1 MPVSP
6 SNRLA
11 RSVPWRLPA
20 AFAAGA
26 LSVLGFAPFSL
37 YPLALAGPL
46 LLLWL
51 WRDASPRSGFQS
63 GWAYGLGL
71 LGFGV
76 FWLHI
81 SIDQFGNLG
90 TAAAIALTLL
100 FVLALALYYGLVGW
114 LTARLWRRGG
124 GDWSLLL
131 TIPSLWVLGEWLR
144 GWILTG
150 FPWLV
155 LGYSQIDSPLGG
167 YAPLFG
173 VYGVSWLLLLSVAL
187 LFRLLRPGVGGR
199 RWLGGRGWLAGG
211 LVLLWGGGALLHQV
225 QWTEPAGEPL
235 QVSMIQGNIAQE
247 AKWQRDSLR
256 PTLALYTGLT
266 REQWQSDLIIWP
278 ETAVPA
284 FAHQVEETL
293 LQPLAAEALANRSEL
308 LIGIP
313 QWDGETG
320 AYYNAML
327 SLGQDPDQQRGS
339 YAKRHLVP
347 FGEFMPLKRWLRPL
361 VEWLQIPM
369 SDFTPGDSPRP
380 LLRLAGYYA
389 GISICYEDAFGE
401 EVIEALPQAA
411 FLVNASNDAWFG
423 DSLAPRQH
431 LEMAR
436 MRALESGRYLLRS
449 TNTGISALIDPK
461 GKVQGFSPA
470 FQQHVLSG
478 EIIPMQGAT
487 PYVRVGNWAV
497 VLFSCLLVL
506 VALLKGGHR
515 GAPLR

>member
-1 MPVSP
+1 M
-6 SNRLA
+6 
-11 RSVPWRLPA
+11 A

-26 LSVLGFAPFSL
+26 LSVLAFAPFSL

-51 WRDASPRSGFQS
+51 WRDATPRFGFQS

-81 SIDQFGNLG
+81 SIDQFGNMG
-90 TAAAIALTLL
+90 TVAAMAITLL
-100 FVLALALYYGLVGW
+100 FVLAIALYYGLVGW
-114 LTARLWRRGG
+114 LTARLWQAGMGG
-124 GDWSLLL
+124 WWLFGLV
-131 TIPSLWVLGEWLR
+131 PSLWVLGEWLR

-150 FPWLV
+150 FPWLL

-187 LFRLLRPGVGGR
+187 LFRLLSPAVTGR
-199 RWLGGRGWLAGG
+199 LWMAGG
-211 LVLLWGGGALLHQV
+211 LVLLWGGGLLLNLV
-225 QWTEPAGEPL
+225 TWTEPAGPPL
-235 QVSMIQGNIAQE
+235 KVSMIQGNIAQE

-256 PTLALYTGLT
+256 PTLALYTDLT
-266 REQWQSDLIIWP
+266 RENWQSDLVIWP

-284 FAHQVEETL
+284 FAHQVEELL
-293 LQPLAAEALANRSEL
+293 LQPLTEEALANQSAL

-313 QWDGETG
+313 MWDTESG
-320 AYYNAML
+320 AYYNSMI
-327 SLGQDPDQQRGS
+327 SLGQERGS

-347 FGEFMPLKRWLRPL
+347 FGEFMPLKRWLGPL
-361 VEWLQIPM
+361 IQWLQIPM
-369 SDFTPGDSPRP
+369 SDFTPGDSARP
-380 LLRLAGYYA
+380 LLRVAGYWA

-423 DSLAPRQH
+423 DSLAPSQH
-431 LEMAR
+431 LEIAR

-461 GKVQGFSPA
+461 GKVRDFSPA

-487 PYVRVGNWAV
+487 PYVRIGNWGV
-497 VLFSCLLVL
+497 VLFSCFLLLIVFI
-506 VALLKGGHR
+506 KGRHR
-515 GAPLR
+515 GLPPRQR

>member
-1 MPVSP
+1 MPFSLVQWFKHKS
-6 SNRLA
+6 
-11 RSVPWRLPA
+11 PWRLTA

-26 LSVLGFAPFSL
+26 LSVLAFAPFSL
-37 YPLALAGPL
+37 YPMALAGPL

-51 WRDASPRSGFQS
+51 WRDATPRFGFQS

-81 SIDQFGNLG
+81 SIDQFGNMG
-90 TAAAIALTLL
+90 TVAAIAITLL
-100 FVLALALYYGLVGW
+100 FVLVIALYYGLVGW
-114 LTARLWRRGG
+114 LTVRLWRSGAG
-124 GDWSLLL
+124 WLFGV
-131 TIPSLWVLGEWLR
+131 IPSLWVLGEWLR

-150 FPWLV
+150 FPWLL

-173 VYGVSWLLLLSVAL
+173 VYGVSWLLLLSVVL
-187 LFRLLRPGVGGR
+187 LFRLLSPAVTGR
-199 RWLGGRGWLAGG
+199 LWLAGG
-211 LVLLWGGGALLHQV
+211 LVLLWGGGMLLNLV
-225 QWTEPAGEPL
+225 EWTEPAGPPL
-235 QVSMIQGNIAQE
+235 KVSMIQGNIAQE

-256 PTLALYTGLT
+256 PTLELYTDLT
-266 REQWQSDLIIWP
+266 RENWQSDLVIWP

-284 FAHQVEETL
+284 FAHQVEEAL
-293 LQPLAAEALANRSEL
+293 LKPLTQEAMANQSAL
-308 LIGIP
+308 LVGIP
-313 QWDGETG
+313 IWDGDSG
-320 AYYNAML
+320 AYYNSMI
-327 SLGQDPDQQRGS
+327 SLGEERGS

-347 FGEFMPLKRWLRPL
+347 FGEFMPLKAWLRPL
-361 VEWLQIPM
+361 IDWLQIPM
-369 SDFTPGDSPRP
+369 SDFTAGDSARP
-380 LLRLAGYYA
+380 LLRVAGYFA

-401 EVIEALPQAA
+401 EVVEALPQAA

-431 LEMAR
+431 LEIAR
-436 MRALESGRYLLRS
+436 MRALETGRYLLRS

-497 VLFSCLLVL
+497 VLFSILMVGM
-506 VALLKGGHR
+506 ALIMGGR
-515 GAPLR
+515 NPGSPARNP

>member
-1 MPVSP
+1 MI
-6 SNRLA
+6 NRLA
-11 RSVPWRLPA
+11 RSFPWRLPA

-26 LSVLGFAPFSL
+26 LSVLAFAPFSL
-37 YPLALAGPL
+37 YPLAVAGPL

-51 WRDASPRSGFQS
+51 WQGATPRFGFQS

-81 SIDQFGNLG
+81 SIDQFGNMG

-100 FVLALALYYGLVGW
+100 FVLSLALYYGLVGW
-114 LTARLWRRGG
+114 LTVRLWHRGG
-124 GDWSLLL
+124 WPLLAL
-131 TIPSLWVLGEWLR
+131 VPSLWVLGEWLR
-144 GWILTG
+144 GWVLTG

-167 YAPLFG
+167 YAPLVG
-173 VYGVSWLLLLSVAL
+173 VYGVSWVAL
-187 LFRLLRPGVGGR
+187 LSGVLLFLVMRPAVPQRL
-199 RWLGGRGWLAGG
+199 WLAAA
-211 LVLLWGGGALLHQV
+211 LALLWGGGALLTRIA
-225 QWTEPAGEPL
+225 WTEPAGAVL
-235 QVSMIQGNIAQE
+235 RVSLIQGNVAQE
-247 AKWQRDSLR
+247 AKWRRDALR
-256 PTLALYTGLT
+256 PTLDLYTGLT

-284 FAHQVEETL
+284 FAHQVERL
-293 LQPLAAEALANRSEL
+293 LLEPLAAEAQANQSEL

-313 QWDGETG
+313 QWDVGGG
-320 AYYNAML
+320 AYYNSML
-327 SLGQDPDQQRGS
+327 SLGGERGS

-347 FGEFMPLKRWLRPL
+347 FGEFMPLKQWLQPL
-361 VEWLQIPM
+361 INWLQIPM
-369 SDFTPGDSPRP
+369 SDFTPGDAPRP
-380 LLRLAGYYA
+380 LLPLAGYMA

-401 EVIEALPQAA
+401 EMIEALPQAA

-431 LEMAR
+431 LEIAR

-461 GKVQGFSPA
+461 GKIQGYSPA
-470 FQQHVLSG
+470 FQQHVLNG
-478 EIIPMQGAT
+478 EIVPMQGAT

-497 VLFSCLLVL
+497 VLLSSLLILMVSI
-506 VALLKGGHR
+506 KGGPR
-515 GAPLR
+515 RLPLRKG

>member
-1 MPVSP
+1 MPISAIQ
-6 SNRLA
+6 RFRDA
-11 RSVPWRLPA
+11 TAWRLPA

-26 LSVLGFAPFSL
+26 LTVLAFAPFSL

-51 WRDASPRSGFQS
+51 WQDASPRSGFQS

-90 TAAAIALTLL
+90 TASAIAITLL
-100 FVLALALYYGLVGW
+100 FVLAIALYYGLVGW
-114 LTARLWRRGG
+114 LTVRLWRTGPG
-124 GDWSLLL
+124 SGWLPVL
-131 TIPSLWVLGEWLR
+131 IPSLWVLGEWLR
-144 GWILTG
+144 GWVLTG

-155 LGYSQIDSPLGG
+155 LGYSQIDAPLSG
-167 YAPLFG
+167 YAPLLG
-173 VYGVSWLLLLSVAL
+173 VYGVSWLLLCSVVVL
-187 LFRLLRPGVGGR
+187 LRLLSPAVSGR
-199 RWLGGRGWLAGG
+199 FWLAGG
-211 LVLLWGGGALLHQV
+211 LALLWGGGLLLHQV
-225 QWTEPAGEPL
+225 HWTEPAGPPL
-235 QVSMIQGNIAQE
+235 RVSLIQGNIAQE

-266 REQWQSDLIIWP
+266 RENWQSDLIIWP

-284 FAHQVEETL
+284 FAHQVEELL
-293 LQPLAAEALANRSEL
+293 LQPLAEEALANRSAL

-313 QWDGETG
+313 IWDAESG

-327 SLGQDPDQQRGS
+327 SLGQERGS

-347 FGEFMPLKRWLRPL
+347 FGEFMPLKRWLGPL
-361 VEWLQIPM
+361 IEWLQIPM
-369 SDFTPGDSPRP
+369 SDFTPGDSARP
-380 LLRLAGYYA
+380 LLRVAGYWA

-423 DSLAPRQH
+423 DSLAPSQH

-449 TNTGISALIDPK
+449 TNTGISALIDPQ
-461 GKVQGFSPA
+461 GKIQGFSPE
-470 FQQHVLSG
+470 FQRHVLSG
-478 EIIPMQGAT
+478 EIIPLQGAT

-497 VLFSCLLVL
+497 VLFSILMVGM
-506 VALLKGGHR
+506 ALIMGGR
-515 GAPLR
+515 NPGSPMRNP